1 MFVYYSDL
9 AKQKIVD
16 AIHHQFD
23 NPQELGHKLKAVY
36 DEEVKDILR
45 EHLKEQ
51 GFPKDINMNNILN
64 YIFVKV
70 LNKSSDSHWLDI
82 VDSESGRDL
91 SDPTDVE
98 DLAKDDNAIMNIIV
112 THLDESCEVEINMPD
127 STELLVV
134 YPTVEFLSERIESH
148 LESLDQNLLLQEIMG
163 ATDVEEIE
171 PIIRTKAI
179 ENGFSQDEVD
189 EKMKSFT
196 GNGRPF
202 KYQFKNAR
210 ITSDALT
217 LAEKYIGKANEV
229 STSSFLNYYL
239 IHEMIKDGFLTYDI
253 EVVDEPSDV

>member
-1 MFVYYSDL
+1 MYYSDL
-9 AKQKIVD
+9 AKQKITN
-16 AIHHQFD
+16 AIHRQFD
-23 NPQELGHKLKAVY
+23 NPEELGQKLMAVY
-36 DEEVKDILR
+36 DDEVKDILR

-51 GFPKDINMNNILN
+51 GFHKGINVNNILS
-64 YIFVKV
+64 YILVRV

-82 VDSESGRDL
+82 VDVESGRDL
-91 SDPTDVE
+91 SDPTEVE
-98 DLAKDDNAIMNIIV
+98 ELEKDDNAIMNIIV

-148 LESLDQNLLLQEIMG
+148 LESLDQTLLLREIMG

-179 ENGFSQDEVD
+179 ENGFPQDEVD
-189 EKMKSFT
+189 DKMKSFT

-229 STSSFLNYYL
+229 STSSFLRYHL
-239 IHEMIKDGFLTYDI
+239 INEMIRDGYITYEI
-253 EVVDEPSDV
+253 EVLDEPTDM